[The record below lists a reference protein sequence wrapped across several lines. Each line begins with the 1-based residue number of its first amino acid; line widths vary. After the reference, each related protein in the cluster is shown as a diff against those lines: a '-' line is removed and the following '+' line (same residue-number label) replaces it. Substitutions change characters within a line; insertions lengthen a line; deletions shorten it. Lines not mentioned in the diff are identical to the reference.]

1 MIGGGVGQDKAPD
14 AAPVMTSPL
23 ASTGFRRGKPISLLA
38 IQGGGAANDAVAR
51 QAMPSA
57 TGLATAGATALKEE
71 PEAYGEAEMA
81 KLGFAAP
88 AAQPSQSERRAEAIM
103 KGYVGDS
110 CGECGNF
117 TLVRNGTAEVQHLRL
132 DDGLLVSEDAGVR
145 I

>member
-1 MIGGGVGQDKAPD
+1 
-14 AAPVMTSPL
+14 MT
-23 ASTGFRRGKPISLLA
+23 A
-38 IQGGGAANDAVAR
+38 
-51 QAMPSA
+51 
-57 TGLATAGATALKEE
+57 LATAGATALKEE

-117 TLVRNGTAEVQHLRL
+117 TLVRNGTCLKCNTC
-132 DDGLLVSEDAGVR
+132 GSTTGCS
-145 I
+145 